1 MIFHHI
7 YFILKYTF
15 NLNSIFNIWIILKLN
30 NSCWPV
36 RPCNVSCI
44 HRKCALGSS
53 WQLCSLNFNQSA
65 QQHHFCLSF
74 HYRSNLN
81 KEWGHGWLCYT
92 FIWHFPFVLLTQ
104 LLPVNYC
111 ICESIYPWTS
121 DALRVHDT
129 SAFLKGDLEDS
140 LMWPPMGLAAKMSDS
155 LTHAPE
161 WKMAPLTAART
172 GGGAREGRPLQKS
185 TKVHHWQQTVAN

>member
-1 MIFHHI
+1 MNVFHHI

-44 HRKCALGSS
+44 HRKCALGPS

-92 FIWHFPFVLLTQ
+92 FIWHFPICPSN
-104 LLPVNYC
+104 PVTC
-111 ICESIYPWTS
+111 QSITAYVNPFTPEPQMPCVYMTHQRS
-121 DALRVHDT
+121 
-129 SAFLKGDLEDS
+129 LKGTLRILWCDLP
-140 LMWPPMGLAAKMSDS
+140 WA
-155 LTHAPE
+155 
-161 WKMAPLTAART
+161 
-172 GGGAREGRPLQKS
+172 
-185 TKVHHWQQTVAN
+185 